1 MVPDPGPRSFHE
13 FMEQAEAAS
22 PASFRGLF
30 IQYAALRKRLQA
42 LVGVP
47 EGPERSAA
55 EQQFFNSLTDQA
67 QLVNRSVLQR
77 LDRPFAALTNAAMR
91 HFHDGVA

>member
-1 MVPDPGPRSFHE
+1 MPDPGPRSFHE
-13 FMEQAEAAS
+13 YMEQAEAAS

-30 IQYAALRKRLQA
+30 IKYAALRERLQT

-55 EQQFFNSLTDQA
+55 EQQFFDSLTDQA
-67 QLVNRSVLQR
+67 QIVNRSVLQR
-77 LDRPFAALTNAAMR
+77 LFR
-91 HFHDGVA
+91 HFVH